1 VRRDVPLTAVQD
13 ARATL
18 ADFESALDPAHP
30 TARAGA
36 EVVGYG
42 EVSTVLRLAAL
53 PGYVCKRMA
62 GFRDGD
68 AAEHYL
74 AVVACYLDVLRAH
87 GIEPV
92 ETRPVA
98 LALPRRRP
106 VVYLVQPALDSR
118 GFASEIL
125 RAGDDARLLACL
137 NRVLAHVRTLIVAN
151 RRSADG
157 RMLTVDAQLSNW
169 HFADADMADRSHPER
184 RHAQP
189 ASEDTVDAVRRQAG
203 TPRLVDVGTPF
214 MRLHGVDEIG
224 VELFLAPVPPPF
236 RSFSRWQRDVER
248 YIDDYFDP
256 RTLLLDLLGNFHKEG
271 RPDRIPLARA
281 HVNRWL
287 AADGAE
293 LAIPALA
300 AAEVDRYYR
309 RDARKLELF
318 LRLRRLD
325 RWVRT
330 RVLRQRYDFI
340 LPGPIQR

>member
-1 VRRDVPLTAVQD
+1 MRRDAALNAVQD
-13 ARATL
+13 ARAAL
-18 ADFESALDPAHP
+18 ADFEAALDPAHP
-30 TARAGA
+30 TANGA
-36 EVVGYG
+36 QVVGYG

-53 PGYVCKRMA
+53 PGEVCKRMA
-62 GFRDGD
+62 GFRDE
-68 AAEHYL
+68 AAVEHYL
-74 AVVACYLDVLRAH
+74 VVLARYVELLRAH
-87 GIEPV
+87 GIEPT

-106 VVYLVQPALDSR
+106 VVYLLQPALDPR

-125 RAGDDARLLACL
+125 RTGDDARLLACL
-137 NRVLAHVRTLIVAN
+137 DRVLAHVRMLIVAN
-151 RRSADG
+151 RRNAG
-157 RMLTVDAQLSNW
+157 ARTVTVDAQLSNW
-169 HFADADMADRSHPER
+169 HFLV
-184 RHAQP
+184 
-189 ASEDTVDAVRRQAG
+189 VDAAGGPQAAREHAAPTAQTTVG
-203 TPRLVDVGTPF
+203 MPCLVDVGTPF
-214 MRLHGVDEIG
+214 MRLRGLDEMGI
-224 VELFLAPVPPPF
+224 ELFLAPVPPGF
-236 RSFSRWQRDVER
+236 RSFSRRQRDVER

-271 RPDRIPLARA
+271 RPDRIELARA

-293 LAIPALA
+293 LAIGALE

-309 RDARKLELF
+309 RDAQKLELF

-340 LPGPIQR
+340 LPGPIRR